1 MRVFVFPGQ
10 GSQKVGMGEDFYQ
23 NFSVA
28 KNVFEEVD
36 DTLGF
41 KLSELMFKG
50 DLTELSMT
58 KNTQPALM
66 TIG

>member
-28 KNVFEEVD
+28 KNVFNEVD
-36 DTLGF
+36 DTLVF

-50 DLTELSMT
+50 DLTDLLRG
-58 KNTQPALM
+58 TQVWSK
-66 TIG
+66 